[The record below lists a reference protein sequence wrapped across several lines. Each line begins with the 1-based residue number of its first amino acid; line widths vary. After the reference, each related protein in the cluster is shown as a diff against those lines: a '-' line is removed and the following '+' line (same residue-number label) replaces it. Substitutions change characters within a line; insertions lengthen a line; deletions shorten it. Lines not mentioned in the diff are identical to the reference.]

1 MMMQRSSGMKCEW
14 VLFLFYSEAMTA
26 DERSSPP
33 QPDREATVCILGA
46 GPLGLATAV
55 HLLAARPGLA
65 DGLVV
70 VDPAGVW
77 MRTWHEQFA
86 RLEIGNLRSPG
97 VHHPGT
103 RSGELAEHT
112 VRHGLDRSGL
122 PYDLPTTKAFAA
134 YCEDLVARMDLDRPL
149 AAAARRVVP
158 VGDHLAVETD
168 ADTILCRHLVVAT
181 NPHRREIPDWVA
193 RLLGRLP
200 GAIDHAADIDL
211 RAIGDLTGTTVAV
224 IGGGLT
230 AAHLAVGAVERG
242 AHVELVSRRPI
253 EIRSFDTDPGWLG
266 PKHLRAFSAEPD
278 PELRHRQALAARGGG
293 TMPGWMHQRLEA
305 LAALGTVRLHEG
317 RRVVAAGVAN
327 DRAELG
333 LDDGTALDTDLIW
346 LATGT
351 TPDIAAQRALEPVL
365 PDIATVAGLPVCDR
379 DLRTGRHPI
388 HVMGR
393 LATLT
398 LGPAAG
404 NLWGAQRAA
413 RAITRAITGV
423 DLEYDTIT
431 TIPHPRPPR
440 RQPAMS
446 TTEHHTNAAR

>member
-1 MMMQRSSGMKCEW
+1 
-14 VLFLFYSEAMTA
+14 MTA

-33 QPDREATVCILGA
+33 RPDREATVCILGA
-46 GPLGLATAV
+46 GPHGLAVAV
-55 HLLAARPGLA
+55 HLLTARPGLA
-65 DGLVV
+65 DGIVV

-86 RLEIGNLRSPG
+86 RLEIDNLRSPV

-103 RSGELAEHT
+103 RSDEVAAHT
-112 VRHGLDRSGL
+112 MRRGLDRSGL
-122 PYDLPTTKAFAA
+122 PYDLPTTKAFEA
-134 YCEDLVARMDLDRPL
+134 YCEDLVARMDLDRPV
-149 AAAARRVVP
+149 AATARRVVP
-158 VGDHLAVETD
+158 ASDGLVVETD
-168 ADTILCRHLVVAT
+168 AGTVSCRRLVVAT

-211 RAIGDLTGTTVAV
+211 RTIGDLAGTTVVV

-230 AAHLAVGAVERG
+230 AGHLALGAAARG
-242 AHVELVSRRPI
+242 ARVELVSRRSI
-253 EIRSFDTDPGWLG
+253 EIRNFDTDPGWLG
-266 PKHLRAFSAEPD
+266 PKHLRAYCAEPD
-278 PELRHRQALAARGGG
+278 PAQRLRQAHAARGGG
-293 TMPGWMHQRLEA
+293 SMPGWMHQRLVA
-305 LAALGTVRLHEG
+305 LAEAGELRFHEG
-317 RRVVAAGVAN
+317 RSVVGAGVID
-327 DRAELG
+327 DRAALD
-333 LDDGTALDTDLIW
+333 LDDGTALAADLVW

-351 TPDIAAQRALEPVL
+351 TPDITAHRALEPVL
-365 PDIATVAGLPVCDR
+365 PDIATIAGLPVCDR

-388 HVMGR
+388 HVTGR

-413 RAITRAITGV
+413 RAITLAITGV
-423 DLEYDTIT
+423 DLEYDAIT
-431 TIPHPRPPR
+431 AVPHPQPPR

-446 TTEHHTNAAR
+446 TTVIAEHGDAPLERLVDTDPGGVAR